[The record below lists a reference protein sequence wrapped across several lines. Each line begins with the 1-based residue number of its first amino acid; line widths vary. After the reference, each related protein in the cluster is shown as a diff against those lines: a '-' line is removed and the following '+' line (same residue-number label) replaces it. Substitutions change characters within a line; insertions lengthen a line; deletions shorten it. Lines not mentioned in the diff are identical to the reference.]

1 MQSSRSVRRTVWLL
15 AIAAFATAGAAGCAS
30 SSESAE
36 RDKLTAHVGIY
47 DPPPPGI
54 TKPRVGVPVIEMKGE
69 GASAELGRIAA
80 EQLTT
85 LAFQTGRFNTI
96 ERSQLEQLV
105 KEQGYE
111 GMVRADEVAKV
122 GKIRGVDLLF
132 FGTVTNLRVKQEKTK
147 STFGLAQLPLIGN
160 SVGAVDYSKANAKI
174 VAECGVDIR
183 LVDPS
188 TGEIFAATSSEFK
201 RIDSVD
207 AMGLSLLGV
216 RSSGE
221 ADVEISDDN
230 RGKILRLALDEAMRK
245 ILPQVDPKLAAQ
257 AQAAA
262 AAAGGAPSATGTP
275 PTGTPAAAKHC
286 TGCGA
291 KLAEG
296 KPFCAGCGA
305 KAGG

>member
-1 MQSSRSVRRTVWLL
+1 MQSSTGVRKTGLL
-15 AIAAFATAGAAGCAS
+15 IAIAAFATLGVAGCAS

-54 TKPRVGVPVIEMKGE
+54 TKPRVGVPAIEMKGE
-69 GASAELGRIAA
+69 GASADLSRIAA

-96 ERSQLEQLV
+96 ERAQLEQLV

-111 GMVRADEVAKV
+111 GMVRADEIAKV

-216 RSSGE
+216 SSKGE

-262 AAAGGAPSATGTP
+262 ASGAPSATGTP
-275 PTGTPAAAKHC
+275 PAGTSETAKHC

-305 KAGG
+305 KTGG